1 MTPELKV
8 ACETVFQEHR
18 ASIHGIDWKKDI
30 FRGRISTG
38 LSEKAKETLLMKN
51 IISYPKPGKKA
62 ITILNSRVIGAST
75 CDEAEK
81 ILLNKVVLSPVVS
94 EPVISEPMVSKPTLN
109 EPMVSQPVAEA
120 PIRAIKTKRPLAD
133 NRPIPQRFVVSSA
146 AENVAYLE
154 KEKWYLKPV
163 LVYFVWPVCAAITA
177 GAFAY
182 LIGTIYDY
190 IFF

>member
-8 ACETVFQEHR
+8 ACEAVFQEHR

-51 IISYPKPGKKA
+51 IICYPKPGKKA
-62 ITILNSRVIGAST
+62 ITLLNPRVTGAST

-81 ILLNKVVLSPVVS
+81 ILLNKIVLSPVVS
-94 EPVISEPMVSKPTLN
+94 EPVVSEPMVR
-109 EPMVSQPVAEA
+109 EPMPES
-120 PIRAIKTKRPLAD
+120 PIIAVKAKRPLAD

-154 KEKWYLKPV
+154 KERWYLKPV
-163 LVYFVWPVCAAITA
+163 LVYFVWPVCAAITG
-177 GAFAY
+177 GALAY
-182 LIGTIYDY
+182 LIGTVYDY

>member
-51 IISYPKPGKKA
+51 IICYPKPGKKA
-62 ITILNSRVIGAST
+62 ITLLNPRVTGAST
-75 CDEAEK
+75 CDEAER
-81 ILLNKVVLSPVVS
+81 ILLNKIVLSPVVTEPVVS
-94 EPVISEPMVSKPTLN
+94 EPVVNKPMVREPMPES
-109 EPMVSQPVAEA
+109 
-120 PIRAIKTKRPLAD
+120 PIIAVKAKRPLAD
-133 NRPIPQRFVVSSA
+133 NKPIPQRFVVSSA
-146 AENVAYLE
+146 TENVAYLE
-154 KEKWYLKPV
+154 KERWYLKPV
-163 LVYFVWPVCAAITA
+163 LVYFVWPVCAAVV
-177 GAFAY
+177 GGGLAY
-182 LIGTIYDY
+182 LIGTVYDY

>member
-18 ASIHGIDWKKDI
+18 ASTHGIDWKKDI

-51 IISYPKPGKKA
+51 IIYYPKPGKKA
-62 ITILNSRVIGAST
+62 ITILNSRVTGAST

-81 ILLNKVVLSPVVS
+81 LLLNKVVLSPVVS
-94 EPVISEPMVSKPTLN
+94 EPVVSEPMIR
-109 EPMVSQPVAEA
+109 EPMPES
-120 PIRAIKTKRPLAD
+120 PILAVKAKRPLAD
-133 NRPIPQRFVVSSA
+133 NRPKPQRFVVSSA

-154 KEKWYLKPV
+154 KERWYLKPV
-163 LVYFVWPVCAAITA
+163 LVYFVWPVCAAVAA

-182 LIGTIYDY
+182 LIGTLYDY